1 MRKNFKTILYEQM
14 EGVAW
19 ISLNRPEVH
28 NAMNEEMIAE
38 LTDAFLSFNE
48 LKDIRAVV
56 LTGNGKSFCAGADIN
71 YMKRIATLGTNENVE
86 DAKKLA
92 LMFRSV
98 YNCPIPTIA
107 LIFGSVFG
115 GANGILS
122 ACDIVIAEENTT
134 FAFTEVKLGIA
145 PATIAPF
152 VIKRIGEFGA
162 KELMLTGKR
171 FKAKEAKKWNLVNHV
186 YNNEKEENPLD
197 EILKQFESSA
207 PEAVKETKKL
217 IKEILGKDINEGI
230 DYTSKLIAKLRASEE
245 GQEGM
250 AAFLEKRKPNWTTE

>member
-217 IKEILGKDINEGI
+217 IKEILGKYINEGI

>member
-1 MRKNFKTILYEQM
+1 M

-152 VIKRIGEFGA
+152 VIKRIGE
-162 KELMLTGKR
+162 
-171 FKAKEAKKWNLVNHV
+171 LVQKN
-186 YNNEKEENPLD
+186 
-197 EILKQFESSA
+197 
-207 PEAVKETKKL
+207 
-217 IKEILGKDINEGI
+217 
-230 DYTSKLIAKLRASEE
+230 
-245 GQEGM
+245 
-250 AAFLEKRKPNWTTE
+250 

>member
-1 MRKNFKTILYEQM
+1 
-14 EGVAW
+14 
-19 ISLNRPEVH
+19 
-28 NAMNEEMIAE
+28 
-38 LTDAFLSFNE
+38 
-48 LKDIRAVV
+48 
-56 LTGNGKSFCAGADIN
+56 
-71 YMKRIATLGTNENVE
+71 
-86 DAKKLA
+86 
-92 LMFRSV
+92 
-98 YNCPIPTIA
+98 
-107 LIFGSVFG
+107 
-115 GANGILS
+115 
-122 ACDIVIAEENTT
+122 
-134 FAFTEVKLGIA
+134 
-145 PATIAPF
+145 
-152 VIKRIGEFGA
+152 
-162 KELMLTGKR
+162 MLTGKR